1 MMEISEAVV
10 GSVVQVSRKTCLPD
24 VLELTRYKMLR
35 YGGWYRGSTFH
46 GINLSPDDDGEV
58 LEAKWR
64 NWVEEES
71 FKR

>member
-10 GSVVQVSRKTCLPD
+10 GCVVQVSVKPCLSEL
-24 VLELTRYKMLR
+24 LELTRYKMLR
-35 YGGWYRGSTFH
+35 YGGWYRGATFH
-46 GINLSPDDDGEV
+46 GINLSPDDHGEV